1 MQDTMHPALH
11 IGRFKTH
18 HHVADDAGRRLAQ
31 AAQRQLLDGELEAA
45 LMHLTGDDEIV
56 LIKRLQA
63 RVRLSAQHA
72 DRDNARRWSDA
83 LATSLSHA
91 LQHAGPQELLRF
103 GGRAEALQAFV
114 ADALHARSARD
125 WAWQRLSL
133 LPATIGRSNSPE
145 QRHAA
150 LLRLLADEPDE
161 GVPLL
166 RGLLHSAL
174 WPLLIEAL
182 DEGELRGMAQ
192 SVLARLAGPG
202 GLHTPGFGAELQP
215 DVKREGAAV
224 GAAGTAADCTAQT
237 ELPQWHARTV
247 QAARTPART
256 RWALRLGCLLASP
269 SLARRGPAAVD
280 AQLRRWTAAPTPGEV
295 AGPGGAYAHGRL
307 GAIQLPAPAAAA
319 AEHGTEP
326 SPSVAA
332 ALDAIN
338 PSSGHTKHG
347 GLLLLAP
354 LLPASGALALLDD
367 PALWPAGALPQALHH
382 LALSLWPMAPADAAA
397 LAFCGLPPT
406 ASAPEALALSPR
418 QDAALQAARQHLLQH
433 LADRLASSLAVA
445 SVRSGEALTDRAS
458 APASASASASALAL
472 ALALVVPRRA
482 RITADPGWID
492 VHFALRDVSLDLR
505 RAALDLDPGFLPWLG
520 VVLRVRY
527 E

>member
-1 MQDTMHPALH
+1 MQKMLHPALQV
-11 IGRFKTH
+11 GRFKAR
-18 HHVADDAGRRLAQ
+18 HHVADEDGQRLAL
-31 AAQRQLLDGELEAA
+31 AAQQQLLDGELEAA
-45 LMHLTGDDEIV
+45 LMHLSSGDEIV
-56 LIKRLQA
+56 LIRRLQA
-63 RVRLSAQHA
+63 RVRLSAQRA

-114 ADALHARSARD
+114 ADALHARSAHD

-133 LPATIGRSNSPE
+133 LPATIGNSNSPA

-150 LLRLLADEPDE
+150 LLRLLADAPDE

-182 DEGELRGMAQ
+182 DEGELRGLAQ
-192 SVLARLAGPG
+192 SVLARLARPG

-215 DVKREGAAV
+215 DAKRERAAV
-224 GAAGTAADCTAQT
+224 GAADTAADCIAQT
-237 ELPQWHARTV
+237 QPPQWHARTV

-280 AQLRRWTAAPTPGEV
+280 AQLRHWTAAPTLGE
-295 AGPGGAYAHGRL
+295 AGGPGVAYADGRA
-307 GAIQLPAPAAAA
+307 GAIRSSAPTQAPVQAPAQHDA
-319 AEHGTEP
+319 EP
-326 SPSVAA
+326 SCSVEEDI
-332 ALDAIN
+332 DAISV
-338 PSSGHTKHG
+338 SSGHTEYG

-367 PALWPAGALPQALHH
+367 PALWPAGALPQALHQ
-382 LALSLWPMAPADAAA
+382 LALSLWPMAPADAAV

-406 ASAPEALALSPR
+406 AAAPEALALSPL
-418 QDAALQAARQHLLQH
+418 QTAALQAARQHLLQH
-433 LADRLASSLAVA
+433 LADRLASSLDVA
-445 SVRSGEALTDRAS
+445 SVRSGEALADR
-458 APASASASASALAL
+458 ALAL
-472 ALALVVPRRA
+472 ADTHALALVVPRPA

-492 VHFALRDVSLDLR
+492 VHFSLRDVSLDLR